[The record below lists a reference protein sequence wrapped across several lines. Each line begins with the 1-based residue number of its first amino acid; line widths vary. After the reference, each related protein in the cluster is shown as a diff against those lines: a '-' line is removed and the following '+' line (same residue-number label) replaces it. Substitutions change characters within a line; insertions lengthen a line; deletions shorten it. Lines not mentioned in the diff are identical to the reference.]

1 MFPVSYAE
9 LEVRLRVSEKQLED
23 LRTQHSGEASGGQV
37 SIHFFTSDAETCK
50 LPVSSSE
57 LQTDSL

>member
-1 MFPVSYAE
+1 MFPASCVE

-23 LRTQHSGEASGGQV
+23 LRTQHSGETSGGHV
-37 SIHFFTSDAETCK
+37 NVKFFTSDAETRK

-57 LQTDSL
+57 LQTD